1 MILWRELTAR
11 RFESFYPQLHVRPVN
26 PRSRTIRPY
35 FPGYMFLHLPAE
47 QVAASTFH
55 WMPFASGFVSF
66 DGVAAT
72 VPLHLIEAIRR
83 HVDEINAKGAEFIAS
98 LKRGDVVVVHG
109 GPFAGYEAIFD
120 TRLSG
125 SERVRVLLKPFE
137 PTLLHARIT
146 ASLEKK
152 SLRDQHRKLLQTF
165 ATEEV
170 AEELMKNGFSL
181 GGQNMDATIIFA
193 DIRSFTT
200 YTEQHEAAD
209 VVELLNSY
217 FATMFKPISSHSG
230 IVNQIIGDTVNLA
243 ARIESHTKVVGCPI
257 LIDAETRASLP
268 ESVQV
273 EPLGE
278 FTFKGKTISVQ
289 IYSVRTE

>member
-125 SERVRVLLKPFE
+125 SERVRVVL
-137 PTLLHARIT
+137 
-146 ASLEKK
+146 
-152 SLRDQHRKLLQTF
+152 KLLNVR
-165 ATEEV
+165 EV
-170 AEELMKNGFSL
+170 HVDLS
-181 GGQNMDATIIFA
+181 
-193 DIRSFTT
+193 
-200 YTEQHEAAD
+200 AA
-209 VVELLNSY
+209 
-217 FATMFKPISSHSG
+217 
-230 IVNQIIGDTVNLA
+230 
-243 ARIESHTKVVGCPI
+243 
-257 LIDAETRASLP
+257 
-268 ESVQV
+268 VQV
-273 EPLGE
+273 QR
-278 FTFKGKTISVQ
+278 KK
-289 IYSVRTE
+289 